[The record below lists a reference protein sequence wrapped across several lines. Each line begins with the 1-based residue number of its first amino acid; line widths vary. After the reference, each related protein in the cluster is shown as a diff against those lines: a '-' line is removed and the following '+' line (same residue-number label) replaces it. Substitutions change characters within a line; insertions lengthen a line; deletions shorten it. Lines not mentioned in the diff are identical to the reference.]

1 MPRLRLRASLFT
13 LLCEGNETMPANL
26 TADFIK
32 ARKRF
37 RQARDADEKLAALE
51 EMLATIPKHKGTDK
65 MQADIKRR
73 IAKLRDS
80 QSHGKGGAKS
90 SGYDHIPPEG
100 AGQVALIGPPNTGK
114 SSLLAALSNAKPEV
128 AEYPFSTLMPIPGMM
143 RFEDIAIQLLDL
155 PPITPEYTESWVY
168 NLIRGCDLG
177 LVVLDASDG
186 DLIHDEIEELR
197 GLLEGRHLQL
207 VNERGSGVEERI
219 VELPTRI
226 VLNKIGLVLD
236 GETEE
241 MSRQMPF
248 PALRVDAS
256 TGRGMDDLRRAV
268 FDALHIVRIYTKLPG
283 KKPDMTEPY
292 TLLHGSTALDA
303 VKTVH
308 RDFVERLKYVRIWGS
323 GRFEGQQVQAD
334 HVLEDGDIVEIH
346 LR

>member
-1 MPRLRLRASLFT
+1 
-13 LLCEGNETMPANL
+13 MPANL

-37 RQARDADEKLAALE
+37 REAKDIDEKLAALE

-80 QSHGKGGAKS
+80 QSQGKRGGKS
-90 SGYDHIPPEG
+90 SGYDHIPLEG

-114 SSLLAALSNAKPEV
+114 SSLLTALSNARPEV
-128 AEYPFSTLMPIPGMM
+128 AEYPFSTLVPVPGMM

-168 NLIRGCDLG
+168 NLIRACDLG

-186 DLIHDEIEELR
+186 DLILDEMEELR
-197 GLLEGRHLQL
+197 GLLEGRHVQL
-207 VNERGSGVEERI
+207 VDECGDTSDERTANV
-219 VELPTRI
+219 PTRI
-226 VLNKIGLVLD
+226 VLNKVDLVP
-236 GETEE
+236 GKETEAL
-241 MSRQMPF
+241 SRRLPF
-248 PALRVDAS
+248 PVVHVDAS
-256 TGRGMDDLRRAV
+256 TGHGIDGLRRAV

-292 TLLHGSTALDA
+292 TLPQGSTAIHA
-303 VKTVH
+303 VQTVH
-308 RDFVERLKYVRIWGS
+308 REFVERLKYVRIWGS
-323 GRFEGQQVQAD
+323 GRFDGQQIQAD